1 MKVLWFILKILIM
14 LGLVAVVAIP
24 LIGEYLS
31 FRKDKKDK
39 ITYKRFRIFVYSVI
53 YFIAVTVVFVVLKD
67 LLLWV
72 KGWTPIQWLGAKIAI
87 PARFDYAWSVFS
99 VMALNLGI
107 GLLYRLI
114 LRLVRIGLKKRDLVK
129 PGKKDGSFS
138 WPQKIER
145 AVLNFFY
152 KEKWFFA
159 ARILLFLC
167 LTLSAVYSLLFI
179 LNQIPIFFGADWLP
193 YEFVTTLFD
202 TLYYYPVLTLL
213 PMYNAYFFLE
223 GVRLIE
229 EECPELLKE
238 EKQEVDT
245 SVDLEKVHE
254 DCKKKFK
261 DFYRSEMRGPAVA
274 SERSSTQYHRLTKYV
289 ADSVERSERN
299 AHPVKEGYL
308 RGLDVII
315 RNDIADVQEGTGTET
330 TGVIVNGGFFTGFS
344 TYFLRYVTA
353 ILARGDNVVFVCNSR
368 EQVTSTHEY
377 VEKAFTEL
385 YSLYYQ
391 NAATSEVEINF
402 DHPLW
407 KICAISGDD
416 KDTIDRSR
424 LDDCSVLVTDLK
436 YLASP
441 EFKLRQSDFAH
452 LIDTVVFVDVLE
464 SVNRFPQQIVMFDTA
479 VRNLRDLNELRAK
492 NSSENR
498 NDRRFVSA
506 ETHREFLV
514 RYTSKQIKYVC
525 FNDSRTPGLDK
536 VLKNLLAVDFV
547 SADAMEYTSNAI
559 ICCYDYEGRPN
570 ENGVRSCPQAAHT
583 REELGVLV
591 NMADYA
597 LTYGGGTVSLF
608 AQNNIPYGDIVES
621 VAANANHGLVARDKV
636 NLFIN
641 SPFYNPDDYRVIV
654 AFDTT
659 DNLPEMV
666 RRYAAVAGDKPTLVM
681 LFSRPYMFRDYYA
694 ENIESLWKPE
704 QIMRVPVEQS
714 VKRSAIQKILVC
726 AATGGITKSEL
737 YAVLKDY
744 RIADYQAMV
753 DNDDLVGI
761 LREVLAQCD
770 KPKHGALQEY
780 FEFDSV
786 RDFDRN
792 GIFRPEERIS
802 LRKTGALYDLV
813 DGHALTHLLSEGGET
828 VITLPRNRITQ
839 NHIVGQNLLHNG
851 MVYTIQNID
860 TNGGRIYVS
869 HATGGRNNVS
879 YQYRQDRK
887 YHIVWDDSVAETV
900 FSKRHREPRTDDEFG
915 VSEVFISVKRRPME
929 VVTNGYTPIDHHT
942 LARNG
947 SGKTPYVD
955 ITGKEFRDLF
965 RQTYRK
971 YGNVTEPVCSSDE
984 IMGGQE
990 KKVASTKGALV
1001 MSIKLSGSFGG
1012 AADRIATLAAAML
1025 GETLH
1030 AMFPSVADSVAVC
1043 PVVTGTF
1050 EDADSQQVLN
1060 KQYKVEC
1067 RGYEPSDRDVELL
1080 IIEDCPDDLGV
1091 ISALYT
1097 SGDDLVF
1104 TLFEPIYNYLAWYTA
1119 AEKKSDYLYYGLDH
1133 EPACFDFESLHKLSK
1148 ILGDRDHQ
1156 VQLEEVEEVVE
1167 YDGCDFCGKRY
1178 PKGDDI
1184 LNMED
1189 GRQMCQTCAASVV
1202 GNNKKELK
1210 AYLDRARRFLE
1221 STYGV
1226 TVGDDYE
1233 FCFESTAKVAQG
1245 IKNNRSVSRR
1255 GTDLPLLSYIDE
1267 KKRVHIEYALPSAN
1281 MAEVLVRELTHVW
1294 QLKYMPHMDE
1304 ELAEGQLALVG
1315 IQYLRYLNLHSL
1327 AANRTTYFESND
1339 HLSGIGYRRLVSAL
1353 LANPQYRNNSFAYL
1367 LGQSDGSSDD
1377 RRQDIIPPTPPV
1389 HQEGDYG
1396 LPYTPAQPDRVLDGP
1411 PPYYYRSCLT
1421 ATCQQAFDA
1430 IVAGIRAHQAEI
1442 PVMGCTGENIG
1453 QILRAIMY
1461 DCPDLFW
1468 FCSAEYTDTVVRP
1481 IYGATAEECEVL
1493 QRRIDQSVAKYLE
1506 GIDDSMSAYDVALRL
1521 HLKMIGAVDYDTIAL
1536 NKEEAAGGPAEGK
1549 IDYLRTICGVFL
1561 EGKAVCGGYARAM
1574 QYLLQKCGVE
1584 SAEALGHI
1592 RKSDG
1597 STGEGHGW
1605 NLVKLDGDY
1614 YYLDTT
1620 WDDSSNT
1627 VQAVKNTDV
1636 SLDYFAFTT
1645 DELSRTRDTDMS
1657 PAIMPNCTA
1666 TRCNYYYHNG
1676 LVLDAYN
1683 AEKVQEWAVAAA
1695 QSGKPAF
1702 VFKCGSK
1709 KVFDTAFNA
1718 LCVDGADCFKVLKAA
1733 AKANKK
1739 IDPNGYRCRHDP
1751 NMWTI
1756 TILFKNK

>member
-31 FRKDKKDK
+31 FRKDRKDK
-39 ITYKRFRIFVYSVI
+39 ITYKRFRILVYSVI
-53 YFIAVTVVFVVLKD
+53 YFIAITVVFVVLKD
-67 LLLWV
+67 LILWV
-72 KGWTPIQWLGAKIAI
+72 ESWKVIQWLSAKIAI
-87 PARFDYAWSVFS
+87 PARLDYAWTVFS
-99 VMALNLGI
+99 VMAINLGI
-107 GLLYRLI
+107 GLLYRLV
-114 LRLVRIGLKKRDLVK
+114 LRLVRIGLKKRDLVNPK
-129 PGKKDGSFS
+129 KKDGSFS
-138 WPQKIER
+138 WSQKMER
-145 AVLNFFY
+145 AVLKFFY

-179 LNQIPIFFGADWLP
+179 LNQIPIFFGASWLP
-193 YEFVTTLFD
+193 YKFMTILFD
-202 TLYYYPVLTLL
+202 SLYYYPVLSLL
-213 PMYNAYFFLE
+213 PMYNAYYFLE
-223 GVRLIE
+223 GVRLLE
-229 EECPELLKE
+229 DECPELFKE
-238 EKQEVDT
+238 QKIVVET

-254 DCKKKFK
+254 ECKKQFK
-261 DFYRSEMRGPAVA
+261 DFYRSEMRGPATA
-274 SERSSTQYHRLTKYV
+274 SELSSTQYHALTQYV
-289 ADSVERSERN
+289 AESVENSQRN
-299 AHPVKEGYL
+299 AHPRKEGYL

-315 RNDIADVQEGTGTET
+315 RNDIADVEGDTGAET

-353 ILARGDNVVFVCNSR
+353 ILSRGDNVVFVCNDCD
-368 EQVTSTHEY
+368 QVATTKDY
-377 VEKAFTEL
+377 VEKAFAEL

-391 NAATSEVEINF
+391 NAATSDVKITF

-407 KICAISGDD
+407 KVCAISGDD
-416 KDTIDRSR
+416 KDTIDRHR
-424 LDDCSVLVTDLK
+424 LDDRSVLVTDLK
-436 YLASP
+436 YLASS
-441 EFKLRQSDFAH
+441 EFKLHQSDFAN

-464 SVNRFPQQIVMFDTA
+464 AVNRFPQQMVMFDTA

-492 NSSENR
+492 NSSKNR
-498 NDRRFVSA
+498 DDRRVVSA
-506 ETHREFLV
+506 ESHREFLV

-547 SADAMEYTSNAI
+547 STDAMEYTSNAI

-570 ENGVRSCPQAAHT
+570 EQGIRVCPQAAQT
-583 REELGVLV
+583 REELGALV
-591 NMADYA
+591 NMADFA
-597 LTYGGGTVSLF
+597 LAYGGGTVSLF

-621 VAANANHGLVARDKV
+621 VSANANHGLTARDKV

-641 SPFYNPDDYRVIV
+641 APFYNPDDYRVIV

-659 DNLPEMV
+659 DNLPETV

-694 ENIESLWKPE
+694 DNIDDLWKRE

-726 AATGGITKSEL
+726 AATGGITKTEL
-737 YAVLKDY
+737 YGILKDY
-744 RIADYQAMV
+744 RISDYQAMV
-753 DNDDLVGI
+753 DANDLVGI
-761 LREVLAQCD
+761 LRAILAYCG

-802 LRKTGALYDLV
+802 LRKTGSLYDLI
-813 DGHALTHLLSEGGET
+813 DGRALTRLLSEGGET
-828 VITLPRNRITQ
+828 VLTLPRNRITQ
-839 NHIVGQNLLHNG
+839 NYIVGQNLLHNG

-879 YQYRQDRK
+879 YQYRQDRQ

-900 FSKRHREPRTDDEFG
+900 FSKKHIEPHTGEEFG
-915 VSEVFISVKRRPME
+915 VNEVFISVKRRPME
-929 VVTNGYTPIDHHT
+929 VATNGYTPIDHHT

-971 YGNVTEPVCSSDE
+971 YGNVTEPVYSTDE
-984 IMGGQE
+984 ILGGQE

-1001 MSIKLSGSFGG
+1001 MSVKLSGSFGD

-1025 GETLH
+1025 GETLQ
-1030 AMFPSVADSVAVC
+1030 AMFPSAADSIAVC
-1043 PVVTGTF
+1043 PVVSHPF
-1050 EDADSQQVLN
+1050 EDEESRQVLN

-1067 RGYEPSDRDVELL
+1067 RGYEPSAQDIELL

-1097 SGDDLVF
+1097 SGDDLVY
-1104 TLFEPIYNYLAWYTA
+1104 TLFEPIYKYLAWYSA

-1148 ILGDRDHQ
+1148 ILGDRDHTI
-1156 VQLEEVEEVVE
+1156 EFVETEAIVD

-1184 LNMED
+1184 LNLED
-1189 GRQMCQTCAASVV
+1189 GRQMCQACAASVV

-1210 AYLDRARRFLE
+1210 AALDRARRFLE
-1221 STYGV
+1221 STYGIFV
-1226 TVGDDYE
+1226 SDKYE

-1245 IKNNRSVSRR
+1245 IKNGGGISRR

-1281 MAEVLVRELTHVW
+1281 LAEVLVRELTHVW
-1294 QLKYMPHMDE
+1294 QLENMPHMDE

-1315 IQYLRYLNLHSL
+1315 IQYQRFLNLHSL
-1327 AANRTTYFESND
+1327 AASRTTYFESND
-1339 HLSGIGYRRLVSAL
+1339 NLSGIGYRRLVAAL

-1367 LGQSDGSSDD
+1367 LAQSGTSDD
-1377 RRQDIIPPTPPV
+1377 QRQEIIPPTPPV
-1389 HQEGDYG
+1389 LEEGDYG

-1421 ATCQQAFDA
+1421 ATCQQAFDT

-1442 PVMGCTGENIG
+1442 SVVGCTQENVS
-1453 QILRAIMY
+1453 QILRAVMY

-1468 FCSAEYTDTVVRP
+1468 FCSAEYTDTSVCPV
-1481 IYGATAEECEVL
+1481 YGATAEECEVL
-1493 QRRIDQSVAKYLE
+1493 QRRIDQAVAKYLE

-1536 NKEEAAGGPAEGK
+1536 NKEEQAGGPAEGK

-1574 QYLLQKCGVE
+1574 QYLLQKCGIE
-1584 SAEALGHI
+1584 SAEALGYIH
-1592 RKSDG
+1592 KADG
-1597 STGEGHGW
+1597 SLGELHGW

-1627 VQAVKNTDV
+1627 IQAVKNTDTA
-1636 SLDYFAFTT
+1636 LDYFCFTT
-1645 DELSRTRDTDMS
+1645 EELSRTRDTTKS

-1666 TRCNYYYHNG
+1666 TRCNFYYHNG

-1683 AEKVQEWAVAAA
+1683 PDKVQEWAVAAA
-1695 QSGKPAF
+1695 QRGKPAF
-1702 VFKCGSK
+1702 AFKCGNK
-1709 KVFDTAFNA
+1709 KVYEAAFAA
-1718 LCVDGADCFKVLKAA
+1718 LCADGADCFKILKAA
-1733 AKANKK
+1733 AKGNKK
-1739 IDPNGYRCRHDP
+1739 VDPNGYRYRHDP
-1751 NMWTI
+1751 NMLTI
-1756 TILFKNK
+1756 TIIFKNK